1 MDREYEQI
9 DRNYEQITKVKDLV
23 RAFERSDSMYSEAI
37 RGLES
42 GLYSFNE
49 ETTNIDSRIEIQ
61 KEEQIKLREIINSI
75 DIYNIDNYS
84 KIEAL
89 NYLLLNELTNSH
101 DYNIT
106 NTLKKE
112 SDKIWKLRYK
122 DERKFDNKIAK
133 MDKKLYKKL
142 KKNKRLML
150 VSHFNKKPFRAMG
163 LPISEKFSELS
174 LDMDKLLDRFN
185 SAARNYYESH
195 TSKVGIDKSKLSG
208 LHRVFNEEIKEENI
222 CLGTMD
228 TYRLYKKIKEFNSYE
243 YHIKE
248 SSKLRKL
255 ETKYEDVLKRAR
267 EIWFLEQLDK
277 MFEKTIIGNSEICKE
292 IIKISNSL
300 STKLKKDIKK
310 LDKEYEKLDMDRV
323 IKDADTYRKM
333 ARELDDLDKQIAG
346 KIKSGDILEAEKLKK
361 EYEELLN
368 KITTMSKEN
377 PGLYKPIFDP
387 ERIIIDD
394 IKKRIEIEEKRKI
407 NNNKINAKTVIKND
421 SNNLSEKSSEPR
433 KTNNN
438 YNDLNEKSNEPKKA
452 NKNNYNDFELDIN
465 LQTIRSSYYQKYL
478 TEKIQKGNLINIP
491 FSKYLEKIAVDQVEL
506 IEIEKK
512 REKMAHNIYQ
522 QYLKYYAALEN
533 KKAANSF
540 EDFAYYKYNIDDIDV
555 PIENEEEYKGMKL

>member
-9 DRNYEQITKVKDLV
+9 SKIRNLIED
-23 RAFERSDSMYSEAI
+23 FENGYKLSLKIID
-37 RGLES
+37 GLERKVYNFDIKS
-42 GLYSFNE
+42 NNE
-49 ETTNIDSRIEIQ
+49 NEHLEWKI
-61 KEEQIKLREIINSI
+61 KEERKNNGILSSIINSM
-75 DIYNIDNYS
+75 DISIVDDYAQKDV
-84 KIEAL
+84 L
-89 NYLLLNELTNSH
+89 NKLLLNAINKGCEYSTTNSLSGQSKKIKKI
-101 DYNIT
+101 YYKN
-106 NTLKKE
+106 LKS
-112 SDKIWKLRYK
+112 SDKEIEKKDATLYRKL
-122 DERKFDNKIAK
+122 NKNR
-133 MDKKLYKKL
+133 KL
-142 KKNKRLML
+142 KIIDGLIEEPFLRSISETIEKKFKQSKLDMSKLLKTYRKCESRYYLSL
-150 VSHFNKKPFRAMG
+150 PTISGINKKDLNAIIG
-163 LPISEKFSELS
+163 VL
-174 LDMDKLLDRFN
+174 
-185 SAARNYYESH
+185 
-195 TSKVGIDKSKLSG
+195 
-208 LHRVFNEEIKEENI
+208 NEEIREENI

-277 MFEKTIIGNSEICKE
+277 MFKKTIIGNSEICKE

-310 LDKEYEKLDMDRV
+310 LDKEYEKLNMDRV

-333 ARELDDLDKQIAG
+333 ARELDDLDKRIAG
-346 KIKSGDILEAEKLKK
+346 KIKSDDILEAEQLKK
-361 EYEELLN
+361 KYEELLN
-368 KITTMSKEN
+368 KITIISKEN

-407 NNNKINAKTVIKND
+407 NNDKINAKTVIKND
-421 SNNLSEKSSEPR
+421 SNNLSEKS
-433 KTNNN
+433 
-438 YNDLNEKSNEPKKA
+438 NEPKKA
-452 NKNNYNDFELDIN
+452 NKDNYNDFELDID

-533 KKAANSF
+533 KKEANSF